1 MCGGGGVCVGDWVGD
16 GMVFGGGG
24 GVELHTEKLIK
35 EILCKFY

>member
-16 GMVFGGGG
+16 GMVFGGG
-24 GVELHTEKLIK
+24 VELHTEKLIR